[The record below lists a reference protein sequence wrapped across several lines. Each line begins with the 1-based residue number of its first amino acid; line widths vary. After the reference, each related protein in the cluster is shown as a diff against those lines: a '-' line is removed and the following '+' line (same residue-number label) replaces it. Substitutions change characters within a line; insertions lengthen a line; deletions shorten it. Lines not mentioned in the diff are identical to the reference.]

1 MYTILRKNKKGLT
14 LIEVIV
20 VTAILLIIVAIA
32 IPSIVN
38 IMSNAKRD
46 VCLVNQEEL
55 EKKYEA
61 HLALNGVGHSAVL
74 FVDFLHDNEGELC
87 LDGGELQFV
96 DGEVKCSIHSD
107 EENGEEENEGG
118 VPFL

>member
-1 MYTILRKNKKGLT
+1 MYTIVRKNKKGLT
-14 LIEVIV
+14 LIELIV
-20 VTAILLIIVAIA
+20 VTAILLIIAAIA

-38 IMSNAKRD
+38 IKSNAKRD
-46 VCLVNQEEL
+46 VFLVNQEEL

-61 HLALNGVGHSAVL
+61 HLALHEVGHSDVL
-74 FVDFLHDNEGELC
+74 FADFLHDNDSEVC
-87 LDGGELQFV
+87 LDDGEFRYV

-107 EENGEEENEGG
+107 EENDEEENEGG

>member
-1 MYTILRKNKKGLT
+1 MYTIVRKNKKRLT

-20 VTAILLIIVAIA
+20 VTAILLIIAAIA

-38 IMSNAKRD
+38 IMSNAKRG
-46 VCLVNQEEL
+46 VCLVNQEAL
-55 EKKYEA
+55 EKKYEV
-61 HLALNGVGHSAVL
+61 HLALNRVGHTAVL
-74 FVDFLHDNEGELC
+74 FADFLHDNEGEVC
-87 LDGGELQFV
+87 LDDGEFQY

-107 EENGEEENEGG
+107 EEENEGG